1 MIELLKSDDLVLKM
15 GGRYRL
21 TALMQKRWVE
31 LMQGSRPLIDPGNMT
46 PLELIV
52 EEIRQGKLTIESERP
67 SEDAAAAN

>member
-1 MIELLKSDDLVLKM
+1 VIELLKSDDLVLKM